1 MLLAMRRN
9 RRLGRFGLAP
19 RERQSHGTPDR
30 REGMTGKTT
39 SNRKAFRLGVAPKDL
54 ETLRELLE
62 AGMVTPIV
70 DRTVP
75 ARRGP
80 RGHPGL

>member
-1 MLLAMRRN
+1 
-9 RRLGRFGLAP
+9 
-19 RERQSHGTPDR
+19 
-30 REGMTGKTT
+30 MTGKTT
-39 SNRKAFRLGVAPKDL
+39 SKRKAFRLGVAPKDL

-80 RGHPGL
+80 RGHPGP